1 MTIFVFYCLFHWYLS
16 CFQEQKCLR
25 WCLATYPI
33 IFQKLSFIIL
43 PISNIQKRVLFMT
56 HTCMFQKYHKISLNW
71 MATSLISG
79 MVDLFWIGTSK
90 SKMYSF
96 NLTTKMKCI
105 ANSRSPLTDITAS
118 DDDVMFLAKMQLF
131 LEHVLVRILDIFL
144 PKNFQH
150 LCWCNFMQKIRN
162 NALFFIKLTNAHFG
176 PILECLSPKNFK
188 KCFSSQKTNTSISV
202 FNSYQSSVVF
212 HIGTT
217 PLIYTTTPGWNG
229 LM

>member
-1 MTIFVFYCLFHWYLS
+1 MFFIACSTGIFHVSKNRNVSDDAWQHILSYSKNSVSSYCQFQIYKKEYYLWHIHV
-16 CFQEQKCLR
+16 CFR
-25 WCLATYPI
+25 SIT
-33 IFQKLSFIIL
+33 
-43 PISNIQKRVLFMT
+43 
-56 HTCMFQKYHKISLNW
+56 KISLNW

-96 NLTTKMKCI
+96 NLTIKMKCLT
-105 ANSRSPLTDITAS
+105 NTRSPLTDITAS

-131 LEHVLVRILDIFL
+131 PEHVLVRILDIFL

-202 FNSYQSSVVF
+202 FNSHQSSVVF